1 MYMLAIISSMV
12 LNVFFV
18 VIIIKLFNSNVR
30 MRKLESEPYFLP
42 TIFNHMF
49 NYIKHTA
56 SWDEMEFM
64 RNELRSAIS
73 KLDIIRHDVNNIR
86 LRKTKPSS
94 NV

>member
-1 MYMLAIISSMV
+1 MYMLAMISSLV
-12 LNVFFV
+12 LNALFV
-18 VIIIKLFNSNVR
+18 LIIIRLFNCIK
-30 MRKLESEPYFLP
+30 MRKQESEPYFLP
-42 TIFNHMF
+42 TILNSMF

-73 KLDIIRHDVNNIR
+73 KLDVIRHDVNNIR